1 MLYELRIYT
10 AVPGK
15 LPQVN
20 DRFRNHT
27 LKLFEKHGIKSVG
40 YWTYMLGPSNNQ
52 LVYVLAWKDL
62 AERERLWAAF
72 GSDPEWLAVRKETE
86 KDGPIVDRVE
96 NSILQPTDYSP
107 MK

>member
-1 MLYELRIYT
+1 MVYELRIYT

-15 LPQVN
+15 LPQVS

-27 LKLFEKHGIKSVG
+27 LRLFEKHGFKSVG
-40 YWTYMLGPSNNQ
+40 YWTYVIGPSNNQ
-52 LVYVLAWKDL
+52 LVYLLEWKNLAQ
-62 AERERLWAAF
+62 REQSWAAF
-72 GSDPEWLAVRKETE
+72 QSDPDWQAVRKETE
-86 KDGPIVDRVE
+86 KDGPIVDHVE

>member
-15 LPQVN
+15 LPNVN

-27 LKLFEKHGIKSVG
+27 LRIFEKHGIKSVG
-40 YWTYMLGPSNNQ
+40 YWTYVIGPSNNQ
-52 LVYVLAWKDL
+52 LVYLLEWKNM
-62 AERERLWAAF
+62 AEREQRWGAF
-72 GSDPEWLAVRKETE
+72 GSDPEWLAVRQETE

-96 NSILQPTDYSP
+96 NSFLKPTDYSP
-107 MK
+107 MQ